1 MSTNMME
8 RMMDCES
15 MAMTPMM
22 WFGMLLLM
30 LLMVLL
36 CVALMKWLMGQ
47 GGASREDSALDIL
60 NKRYARGVIDRQEFE
75 ERKRDLLT

>member
-36 CVALMKWLMGQ
+36 CVALMKWLMGRE
-47 GGASREDSALDIL
+47 GATREDSALDIL
-60 NKRYARGVIDRQEFE
+60 KKRYARGEINKQEFE

>member
-1 MSTNMME
+1 
-8 RMMDCES
+8 

>member
-1 MSTNMME
+1 
-8 RMMDCES
+8 MDCES

>member
-1 MSTNMME
+1 MME
-8 RMMDCES
+8 RMMGCES

-22 WFGMLLLM
+22 WFGMLLMALFW
-30 LLMVLL
+30 
-36 CVALMKWLMGQ
+36 VALIVGVVLVVKWLIGQ

>member
-1 MSTNMME
+1 MME
-8 RMMDCES
+8 RMMGCES

-22 WFGMLLLM
+22 WFGMLLMALFW
-30 LLMVLL
+30 
-36 CVALMKWLMGQ
+36 VALIVGVVLVVKWLMGQ